1 MDREKGLRDLPFA
14 REGLAFIALSL
25 VVSVALFLLKIP
37 VVPYI
42 VFIFFL
48 FCLYFFRNPKRTPPS
63 DDQEELISP
72 ADGKVMDI
80 REIEED
86 EFIKQRSTRVSIFMS
101 LTDVHVNRAPCNG
114 VIKRVLHRDGE
125 FALAFKKDI
134 EKENE
139 RNYILI
145 ENNGEK
151 ILVVQIA
158 GFLAR
163 RITSYVK
170 DGIYVKKG
178 EPIGIIAFGS
188 RVDIYFPQN
197 YKTMVSLNSRTK
209 AGMTTIAKRGI
220 R

>member
-1 MDREKGLRDLPFA
+1 MDREKGLRGFPFA
-14 REGLAFIALSL
+14 REGLAFMAISL
-25 VVSVALFLLKIP
+25 AFSIALFLFKIP

-48 FCLYFFRNPKRTPPS
+48 FCLYFFRNPKRSPAY
-63 DDQEELISP
+63 DNQDELISP
-72 ADGKVMDI
+72 ADGRVMDI
-80 REIEED
+80 REMEEE
-86 EFIKQRSTRVSIFMS
+86 EFLKQRTTRVSIFMS

-134 EKENE
+134 DKDNE

-145 ENNGEK
+145 ENNDER

-170 DGIYVKKG
+170 EGDHVKKG

-209 AGMTTIAKRGI
+209 AGMTMIAKRGT
-220 R
+220 